1 MNKHIDHHTHDSD
14 AADILGFWLYIMTD
28 CILFG
33 SLFAVYLV
41 IHKADA
47 YGPALAPLID
57 LYYVLGETMFLLLSN
72 FAFGLA
78 IIASYKNRKAAT
90 IGMLGLTFALGLG
103 FLIMEIS
110 EFVHLLHLGYSW
122 NVSGAASAFF
132 VLVATHGFHV
142 AMGLIWIFVLIFQLG
157 VMGLT
162 STMNRRLTYLGLFW
176 NFLDIVWIFVFS
188 IVYLLGAISL

>member
-1 MNKHIDHHTHDSD
+1 MNTHIDHHSHDSD
-14 AADILGFWLYIMTD
+14 ATDILGFWLYIMTD

-41 IHKADA
+41 IHKEGA

-78 IIASYKNRKAAT
+78 IIASYRDRKLAT

-103 FLIMEIS
+103 FLIMEVK
-110 EFVHLLHLGYSW
+110 EFIHLVHLGYSW
-122 NVSGAASAFF
+122 NISGAASAFF
-132 VLVATHGFHV
+132 TLVATHGFHV

-157 VMGLT
+157 TIGLT
-162 STMNRRLTYLGLFW
+162 STLNRRLTYLGLFW

-188 IVYLLGAISL
+188 IVYLLGAIAS